1 VKTLTE
7 AQKTKLTEGIL
18 DLIWKRSMQG
28 KTKGLM
34 KMFDHDP
41 QVAKSIEDLE
51 KARENLKATLRD
63 SDELLKSLGY

>member
-1 VKTLTE
+1 MKTLTE

>member
-1 VKTLTE
+1 MKTLTE

-51 KARENLKATLRD
+51 KARQNLKATLRD